1 MEFINQITPEQDAT
15 LQTVLHL
22 AQTCEYEAQHTH
34 QVTRLA
40 LRLFDELQPLHG
52 YGITERLQLHYASIL
67 HDIGWVEGWK
77 EHHKKGLEII
87 LSTQMLPFDGK
98 ERLIIGS
105 IARYHRKAL
114 PDESHDHYAA
124 LNETERTIVKKL
136 GGCLRLADG
145 LDRSHKSLVHDLT
158 CKINPERILMR
169 ISTYGAALGEE
180 AAALKKSD
188 LLEMAFERKIVFQWK
203 TE

>member
-1 MEFINQITPEQDAT
+1 MEFINKITPEQDAN
-15 LQTVLHL
+15 LQAVLHL

-40 LRLFDELQPLHG
+40 LRMFDDLQDLHG
-52 YGITERLQLHYASIL
+52 FGMKERMLLHYASIL

-87 LSTQMLPFDGK
+87 LSTQMLPFDSK
-98 ERLIIGS
+98 ERLLIGS

-124 LNETERTIVKKL
+124 LDIGERELVRKL
-136 GGCLRLADG
+136 GGFLRLADG
-145 LDRSHKSLVHDLT
+145 LDRSHKSLVHDIT
-158 CKINPERILMR
+158 CNANKERILMR
-169 ISTYGAALGEE
+169 ISTYGPAQDEE
-180 AAALKKSD
+180 AAALKKCD
-188 LLEMAFERKIVFQWK
+188 LLELAFDRRTVFQWK